1 MKQFLY
7 IALVCGVIAGLG
19 AFLHI
24 PQYPSMTIPRIVAI
38 LGIISAMLTF
48 KDKQISASLKFSAL
62 LINVVAIMRYL
73 CSFKLIV
80 DSAFEYNTVH

>member
-1 MKQFLY
+1 MTQCLY

-62 LINVVAIMRYL
+62 LINVLPLCGTFVA
-73 CSFKLIV
+73 S
-80 DSAFEYNTVH
+80 N

>member
-19 AFLHI
+19 AFVHI

-38 LGIISAMLTF
+38 LGIISAML

-62 LINVVAIMRYL
+62 LINVLPLCGTFVA
-73 CSFKLIV
+73 S
-80 DSAFEYNTVH
+80 N

>member
-7 IALVCGVIAGLG
+7 IALVCSVIAGLG
-19 AFLHI
+19 AFLHR
-24 PQYPSMTIPRIVAI
+24 PQYPSMTIPRIVSI

-62 LINVVAIMRYL
+62 LINVLPLCGTFVA
-73 CSFKLIV
+73 S
-80 DSAFEYNTVH
+80 N

>member
-38 LGIISAMLTF
+38 LGIISVMLTF

-62 LINVVAIMRYL
+62 LINVLRYL

>member
-38 LGIISAMLTF
+38 LGIISAMLMLTF

-62 LINVVAIMRYL
+62 LINVLPLCGTFVA
-73 CSFKLIV
+73 S
-80 DSAFEYNTVH
+80 N